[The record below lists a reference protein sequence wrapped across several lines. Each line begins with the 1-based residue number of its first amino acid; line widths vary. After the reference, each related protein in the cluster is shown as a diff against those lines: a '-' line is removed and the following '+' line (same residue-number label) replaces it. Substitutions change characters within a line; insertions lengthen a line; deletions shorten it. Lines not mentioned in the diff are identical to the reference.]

1 MQSKTPFL
9 LFLNRSDPE
18 NLSIMSSR
26 LGQAGDHYKTCSDAH
41 FLRVIL
47 IMPLELGAQIHCLQL
62 LARIKGCIS
71 FRVNTRRDVLTRE
84 PHSLEVLLRQLMVE
98 ILL

>member
-1 MQSKTPFL
+1 MRNHL
-9 LFLNRSDPE
+9 R
-18 NLSIMSSR
+18 
-26 LGQAGDHYKTCSDAH
+26 QAGDHDKTCSDAL

-62 LARIKGCIS
+62 CGGIKWCLSSRVKAR
-71 FRVNTRRDVLTRE
+71 RNVLTRE

>member
-1 MQSKTPFL
+1 MQSKKPFL

-47 IMPLELGAQIHCLQL
+47 IITLELGAQIHCVRLCGG
-62 LARIKGCIS
+62 IKGCLS
-71 FRVNTRRDVLTRE
+71 SRVKARPNVLTRE

>member
-1 MQSKTPFL
+1 MQSKKPSL
-9 LFLNRSDPE
+9 LFLNRSNPE
-18 NLSIMSSR
+18 NLTIMSSR
-26 LGQAGDHYKTCSDAH
+26 LRQAGDHDKICSDAL

-47 IMPLELGAQIHCLQL
+47 IMPLELGAQIHCVRLCGG
-62 LARIKGCIS
+62 IKGRLS
-71 FRVNTRRDVLTRE
+71 SRVKARRNVLTRE